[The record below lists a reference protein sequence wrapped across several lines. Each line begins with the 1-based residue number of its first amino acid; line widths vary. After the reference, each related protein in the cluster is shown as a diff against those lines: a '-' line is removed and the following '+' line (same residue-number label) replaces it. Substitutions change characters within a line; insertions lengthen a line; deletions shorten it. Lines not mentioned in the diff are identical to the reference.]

1 MNTSFS
7 IPGIEVQSLHSDV
20 LQRDLQLFI
29 KLPWTYEHSEQ
40 VYPVLYCTDANRSFQ
55 LYSTTSLIFET
66 PGPPTSEILIVGI
79 GYRLDSDRLKALV
92 QWAVWRTLDLT
103 PIHRAE
109 INHWWEDRLSPLLGG
124 ETVKVHTGGSQ
135 DFLTCIRH
143 EIIPYIEMRYRVSSA
158 DRGLAGYSD
167 GGLFTLYAL
176 FRAPGLFQRYFAG
189 SPSMWEQLFLEEV
202 DYASTHTD
210 LPGKLLITAGM
221 NELELLENLNI
232 FLNHLRS
239 RKYPRLE
246 LLTRFFEDEGHSS
259 AYPASVSR
267 ALSTLYHEGWR
278 ST

>member
-1 MNTSFS
+1 MNSSFS
-7 IPGIEVQSLHSDV
+7 IPGVEVQFLHSDV
-20 LQRDLQLFI
+20 LKRDLQLYI
-29 KLPWTYEHSEQ
+29 KLPWSYEQSDK
-40 VYPVLYCTDANRSFQ
+40 VYPVLYCTDANRSFH

-79 GYRLDSDRLKALV
+79 GYSLDPDRMKALV
-92 QWAVWRTLDLT
+92 QWSVWRTLDLT

-109 INHWWEDRLSPLLGG
+109 IDQWWVDRLSPLPGG

-135 DFLTCIRH
+135 DFLTCITQ
-143 EIIPYIEMRYRVSSA
+143 EIIPHIETSYRVSSA

-189 SPSMWEQLFLEEV
+189 SPSMWQQLFVEEA

-210 LPGKLLITAGM
+210 LPGKLLITAGA
-221 NELELLENLNI
+221 NELELLEKLNI
-232 FLNHLRS
+232 LLERLRS

-246 LLTRFFEDEGHSS
+246 LLTHFFTDEGHAS

-278 ST
+278 KS